1 MKVGDL
7 VRCTM
12 PAWRHIVGT
21 VLEYPEQKWNV
32 TKRYVKVMVADHEP
46 RVLNWTDEEF
56 EVISE
61 SR

>member
-7 VRCTM
+7 VRCTNYGFT
-12 PAWRHIVGT
+12 HLVGII
-21 VLEYPEQKWNV
+21 LEYPEQQWNV
-32 TKRYVKVMVADHEP
+32 TKRYVKVMVADDC

-56 EVISE
+56 EVVDE